1 MEGLNDRER
10 HIFNERRLR
19 EDPRTLEEL
28 SKVYDI
34 SRERVRQIESRAFEK
49 VQKSVRSAVRAEAR
63 ARAEQLHAL
72 RLQLDRL
79 EARVALL
86 SPTDPDSPDA

>member
-28 SKVYDI
+28 SNVYDV
-34 SRERVRQIESRAFEK
+34 SRERVRQIEVRAFKK
-49 VQKSVRSAVRAEAR
+49 VQKAVREQIAAQAEAQAN
-63 ARAEQLHAL
+63 ARVPAA
-72 RLQLDRL
+72 L
-79 EARVALL
+79 EAVE
-86 SPTDPDSPDA
+86 